1 MLFLFAMI
9 ALFLVAGS
17 VVWFDA
23 HQDSN
28 GKLGAFNFVFAA
40 IMVAIVIIFLVFGGV
55 ISLIWLLPVVLL
67 FLGFMVATLD

>member
-9 ALFLVAGS
+9 ALSLVAGA

-40 IMVAIVIIFLVFGGV
+40 IMVAIVIIFLVFGGI
-55 ISLIWLLPVVLL
+55 ISFIWLLPIAVL
-67 FLGFMVATLD
+67 FLGFMAATLD